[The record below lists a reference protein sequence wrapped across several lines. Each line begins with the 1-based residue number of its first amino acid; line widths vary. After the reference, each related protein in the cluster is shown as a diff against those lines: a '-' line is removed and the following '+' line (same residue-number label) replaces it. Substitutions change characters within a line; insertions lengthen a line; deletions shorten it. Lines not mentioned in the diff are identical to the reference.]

1 MVQIGPN
8 CGPNVVKSSPI
19 KLVRTERNLNP
30 IQILRKTFRW
40 NLCPPN
46 SEENDEIPG
55 KKKSLQTHQRKH
67 RNWRSNG
74 GMLEHGNSYRY
85 SGWRMDERYSSRW
98 WYLRLLISSFQ
109 YFQCTMRQL
118 YNFFFILT
126 CADPPSPPVLISRTD
141 DTEETSMMVLV
152 LVLLFKIGIYSCSFS
167 FVRGD
172 DD

>member
-1 MVQIGPN
+1 M
-8 CGPNVVKSSPI
+8 VKSSPI
-19 KLVRTERNLNP
+19 KLVHTERNLNP

-46 SEENDEIPG
+46 SKENDEIPG

-118 YNFFFILT
+118 YNFFFYFDLCRSSITT
-126 CADPPSPPVLISRTD
+126 CIDFPNWWHWRNKYD
-141 DTEETSMMVLV
+141 
-152 LVLLFKIGIYSCSFS
+152 GSCAS
-167 FVRGD
+167 FVV
-172 DD
+172 

>member
-1 MVQIGPN
+1 M
-8 CGPNVVKSSPI
+8 VKSSPI
-19 KLVRTERNLNP
+19 KLVHTERNLNP

-46 SEENDEIPG
+46 SKENDEIPG

-118 YNFFFILT
+118 YNSFFLFWPVQILHHHLYWFPELMT
-126 CADPPSPPVLISRTD
+126 LKKQVWWFLC
-141 DTEETSMMVLV
+141 
-152 LVLLFKIGIYSCSFS
+152 
-167 FVRGD
+167 
-172 DD
+172 